1 MPLLPEPSSRNDSDA
16 PIAGVVPV
24 ELITGD
30 DDEDT
35 ALLRR
40 MAQAAEAY
48 LRSFSW
54 CKEVSGSFFG
64 GGVGGIIAV
73 FLFNIRPARPAG
85 GSWIW
90 IIVGDIPSAYLPLED
105 AASPAEVFKT

>member
-1 MPLLPEPSSRNDSDA
+1 MPLLPEPPSRNNSDA

-24 ELITGD
+24 ELLAGG

-35 ALLRR
+35 ALLRG
-40 MAQAAEAY
+40 MSQDAEAY

-54 CKEVSGSFFG
+54 CKEVQGSFFG

-73 FLFNIRPARPAG
+73 FLFNIR
-85 GSWIW
+85 
-90 IIVGDIPSAYLPLED
+90 
-105 AASPAEVFKT
+105 AAQTRCGFVDLDNRR